1 MSIIRKFIAAILSV
15 LLIVSAIP
23 YNFFSNS
30 YAATSEAVVSNL
42 NSFAFSDIRD
52 NWAKNSIENLKNYGI
67 INGYSDGTFKPQK
80 EITRAEAVS
89 ILNRVFGFSA
99 KSEHQFSDVKPGAW
113 YADQLLI
120 ARYAG
125 YYSGFP
131 NNISKADANITREDA
146 ITLLAN
152 VFNMNDQ
159 GDSSSINKFKDA
171 SQISDYAK
179 GAVNALSG
187 IISGYEDGTFKPK
200 KTITRAEFC
209 ALLDSLI
216 TGYYNTTGNYEGKTF
231 NGNVII
237 NHDGVTLKNTVIKGN
252 LYLASGIGNG
262 EATIDNVTV
271 DGTVYI
277 SGGGENSIYIN
288 NCNISEI
295 VVNRLDGKVHVV
307 LSGDNKV
314 GNVAVNSE
322 SLIDLNDKSDIGTI
336 EINTYI
342 AINIGREA
350 TVSEINVNSGANGTI
365 INGYGTIKK
374 ANIEA
379 ENVFLNGKI
388 LEKGLLNLD
397 SENNNNNS
405 TNTNIDTNNN
415 RPNNSGSNESTIK
428 RVNLVDPNATT
439 ETKELFV
446 YLNDIRG
453 KEVLFGHQH
462 DTDEGITIT
471 SGSNELQSDVKND
484 VGDFPAVFGWDTL
497 SLEGKEKP
505 GVPNDPVKSRENL
518 IAAVKKIH
526 EMGGI
531 FTLSAHMPNFVTGG
545 SFNDVSDDVVDKIL
559 PGGEYNSK
567 FNEFLDNIAL
577 FANNLKDDNGNLIPI
592 LFRPFHEQ
600 NGGWFWWGAKTTT
613 PSQYIEL
620 YRYTV
625 EYLRDKKGVHN
636 ILYVYSPNGPFNGNE
651 ENYLVTY
658 PGDIYVDVLGMDQ
671 YDNIDNPGTKQ
682 FLSSLVNDLS
692 MISKL
697 ADSKGKI
704 ATLSEFGYSPQG
716 MKVTGNGDLS
726 WFTDVLNAIKSNSNA
741 RRIAYMLTWANFG
754 LNGNLFVPYKN
765 APNLGD
771 HELLPDFIKFYQDP
785 YTAFLNDI
793 KGANLTTD
801 VVVNP
806 GKSFMHIVTPTD
818 NSEIT
823 TNTTKIRVRILND
836 TPTKVVYK
844 VNDSNEE
851 IPMTL
856 DQDGYYSQDWSPS
869 YQDNGK
875 TAKITVIA
883 YNGDSIEFEQSV
895 NVFVKVP
902 EILVKDY
909 TFDTGIDGIQNN
921 GTYPESMSLNIGHAV
936 LAGDGKLEM
945 TVTGMTY
952 ADSWQELKLQL
963 TNIDDVLPYVNRV
976 KFDVLIPATAASAN
990 PDATVRGIAMLPDDW
1005 DTKYG
1010 MTTTEKKIT
1019 DLSTESIDGIQYA
1032 YFPVTIDLDSS
1043 KVSSAKGL
1051 AISVVGNGLNFDGT
1065 GEIYVDNIQLIN
1077 AFVETPTD
1085 PSLVDDFESY
1095 QGNDAALQSKWIKA
1109 SGDDIS
1115 VSLTNDNAADGMYAM
1130 KVDYKLGSSGYAGV
1144 TKTLG
1149 GVDWS
1154 GYNKLKFYLVPD
1166 GSNQKLVIQIKVNGI
1181 YYEAYPSL
1189 SDSTPRWEEI
1199 GFNSFTV
1206 APWDTQDQGK
1216 VITKEDLK
1224 NVQELSIYINDAG
1237 GSKSGT
1243 LYFDGIR
1250 AINDGTGG
1258 VPNGGSG
1265 SNSTPAQPG
1274 VLYDFE
1280 NGTDGWTV
1288 DQNNANATATSI
1300 TTDFASS
1307 GTHSLTSNFDLS
1319 KTDGFEIDKVQAI
1332 DLSAVKKISI
1342 DIKLS
1347 NGTATAT
1354 LYIKTGSSWTWYDS
1368 GWQPINSGGFTTLSI
1383 DLDPSKINNLENVQ
1397 SIGVKIVPD
1406 SGQTGNS
1413 NVYLDNVVLSN

>member
-1 MSIIRKFIAAILSV
+1 MMSIIRKFIAAILSV

-23 YNFFSNS
+23 YNFFTTS
-30 YAATSEAVVSNL
+30 YAATSESVVSNS
-42 NSFAFSDIRD
+42 NSFAFSDIGD
-52 NWAKNSIENLKNYGI
+52 NWAKNDIENLKNYGI

-80 EITRAEAVS
+80 EITRAEVVS
-89 ILNRVFGFSA
+89 ILNRIFGFST
-99 KSEHQFSDVKPGAW
+99 KSQHQFSDVKPGAW

-131 NNISKADANITREDA
+131 DNISKADANITREDA
-146 ITLLAN
+146 ITLLAD
-152 VFNMNDQ
+152 VFNMNGQ
-159 GDSSSINKFKDA
+159 GDLSSINKFKDA

-209 ALLDSLI
+209 ALLDRLI

-237 NHDGVTLKNTVIKGN
+237 NHDGVTLKNTVIEGN

-271 DGTVYI
+271 DGAVYI

-288 NCNISEI
+288 NCNISKI

-314 GNVAVNSE
+314 ENVAVNSE

-336 EINTYI
+336 EINTYV
-342 AINIGREA
+342 ALNIGREA
-350 TVSEINVNSGANGTI
+350 SVSEINVNSGANGTI

-379 ENVFLNGKI
+379 ENVSLNGKI
-388 LEKGLLNLD
+388 LEKGLLNLS
-397 SENNNNNS
+397 SENDNNS
-405 TNTNIDTNNN
+405 Q
-415 RPNNSGSNESTIK
+415 NNSNNGSTIK
-428 RVNLVDPNATT
+428 KINLVDPNATA

-453 KEVLFGHQH
+453 KKVLFGHQH
-462 DTDEGITIT
+462 DIDEGITIT
-471 SGSNELQSDVKND
+471 SGSDELQSDVKND

-518 IAAVKKIH
+518 IASVKKIH

-545 SFNDVSDDVVDKIL
+545 SFYDVSGDVVEKIL

-636 ILYVYSPNGPFNGNE
+636 ILYVYSPNGPFNGSE
-651 ENYLVTY
+651 ENYLATY
-658 PGDIYVDVLGMDQ
+658 PGDNYVDVLGMDQ
-671 YDNIDNPGTKQ
+671 YDNIDNPGTAQ
-682 FLSSLVNDLS
+682 FLSGLVNDLS

-704 ATLSEFGYSPQG
+704 ATLSEFGLG
-716 MKVTGNGDLS
+716 LKVTGNGDLS
-726 WFTDVLNAIKSNSNA
+726 WFTDVLDAIKSNSNA

-754 LNGNLFVPYKN
+754 TNGNLFVPYKN
-765 APNLGD
+765 AQNLGD

-793 KGANLTTD
+793 KGVNLTTD
-801 VVVNP
+801 IVVNP
-806 GKSFMHIVTPTD
+806 GKPFMHIVTPTD

-823 TNTTKIRVRILND
+823 TNTTRIRVRILND
-836 TPTKVVYK
+836 TPNKSQTKVVYK

-909 TFDTGIDGIQNN
+909 TFDTNIEGIQNN

-945 TVTGMTY
+945 TISGMTY
-952 ADSWQELKLQL
+952 ADTWQELKLQL
-963 TNIDDVLPYVNRV
+963 INIDDVLPYVNRV
-976 KFDVLIPATAASAN
+976 KFDVLIPATSASAN

-1010 MTTTEKKIT
+1010 MTTTEKKIA

-1077 AFVETPTD
+1077 AFAEAPSD

-1095 QGNDAALQSKWIKA
+1095 MGNDAALQSKWVKA
-1109 SGDDIS
+1109 LGDDIS
-1115 VSLTNDNAADGMYAM
+1115 VSLTTDNAVDGNYAM
-1130 KVDYKLGSSGYAGV
+1130 KVDYNLGASGYAGV

-1149 GVDWS
+1149 GADWS

-1166 GSNQKLVIQIKVNGI
+1166 GSNQKLVIQIVVNGI

-1189 SDSTPRWEEI
+1189 SDSIPRWEEI

-1224 NVQELSIYINDAG
+1224 NVQEFSIYVNDDG
-1237 GSKSGT
+1237 GSEIGT

-1280 NGTDGWTV
+1280 DGTDDGWTV

-1319 KTDGFEIDKVQAI
+1319 KTDGFDIDKVQAI

-1342 DIKLS
+1342 DVKLS

-1354 LYIKTGSSWTWYDS
+1354 LYIKTGSTWAWYDS
-1368 GWQPINSGGFTTLSI
+1368 GWKAINNEGFTTLSI
-1383 DLDPSKINNLENVQ
+1383 DLDPSKINNLDNVQ

>member
-1 MSIIRKFIAAILSV
+1 MMSLFRKFIAAILSV
-15 LLIVSAIP
+15 LLIVSVIP
-23 YNFFSNS
+23 YNFFSTS
-30 YAATSEAVVSNL
+30 YAATPEAIVSDS
-42 NSFAFSDIRD
+42 NSFAFSDIGD
-52 NWAKNSIENLKNYGI
+52 NWAKNSIENLKKYGI
-67 INGYSDGTFKPQK
+67 INGYPDGTFKPQK

-89 ILNRVFGFSA
+89 ILNRIFGFSA

-152 VFNMNDQ
+152 IFNKDNPEN
-159 GDSSSINKFKDA
+159 SSSAIEFKDA

-209 ALLDSLI
+209 ALLDRLI
-216 TGYYNTTGNYEGKTF
+216 AGYFDIGGNYESKSF
-231 NGNVII
+231 SGNVVI

-252 LYLASGIGNG
+252 LYLAPGIGNG

-288 NCNISEI
+288 NSNINEI
-295 VVNRLDGKVHVV
+295 VVNRLDGKVHVA
-307 LSGDNKV
+307 LSGNNEV

-336 EINTYI
+336 EINTYV
-342 AINIGREA
+342 ALNIGREA
-350 TVSEINVNSGANGTI
+350 SVSEINVNSGANGTI
-365 INGYGTIKK
+365 INSYGTIKK

-379 ENVFLNGKI
+379 ENVSLNGKI
-388 LEKGLLNLD
+388 LDKGLLNLS
-397 SENNNNNS
+397 SENDNNGQNNS
-405 TNTNIDTNNN
+405 NN
-415 RPNNSGSNESTIK
+415 GSTIK
-428 RVNLVDPNATT
+428 KINLVDPNATAA
-439 ETKELFV
+439 TKELFV

-462 DTDEGITIT
+462 DTDKGIAIT

-518 IAAVKKIH
+518 IAVVKKIH

-545 SFNDVSDDVVDKIL
+545 SFNDVSGDVVDKIL

-567 FNEFLDNIAL
+567 FNEFLDNIVL

-636 ILYVYSPNGPFNGNE
+636 ILYVYSPNGPFNGSE
-651 ENYLVTY
+651 DNYLATY
-658 PGDIYVDVLGMDQ
+658 PGDNYVDVLGMDQ

-704 ATLSEFGYSPQG
+704 AVLSEFGYSPQG

-726 WFTDVLNAIKSNSNA
+726 WFTDVLNAIKSDINA

-793 KGANLTTD
+793 KGANLTED

-806 GKSFMHIVTPTD
+806 GKPFMHIVTPTD

-883 YNGDSIEFEQSV
+883 YNGGSIEFEQSV

-909 TFDTGIDGIQNN
+909 TFDTNIEGIQNN
-921 GTYPESMSLNIGHAV
+921 GTYPESMSLNIEHAV

-945 TVTGMTY
+945 TVSGMTY

-963 TNIDDVLPYVNRV
+963 ANINDVLPYVNRV
-976 KFDVLIPATAASAN
+976 KFDVLIPVAAASAN

-1010 MTTTEKKIT
+1010 MTTTEKKIA
-1019 DLSTESIDGIQYA
+1019 DLSIENIDGVQYA

-1065 GEIYVDNIQLIN
+1065 GEIYVDDIQLIN
-1077 AFVETPTD
+1077 AFVEAPTD

-1115 VSLTNDNAADGMYAM
+1115 VSLTNNNVADGMYAM
-1130 KVDYKLGSSGYAGV
+1130 KVDYRLGSSGYAGV

-1166 GSNQKLVIQIKVNGI
+1166 GSNQKLVIQIKINGI

-1189 SDSTPRWEEI
+1189 SDSIPHWEEI

-1206 APWDTQDQGK
+1206 APWDTKDQGK

-1224 NVQELSIYINDAG
+1224 NVQEFSIYVNDAG

-1288 DQNNANATATSI
+1288 DQNNANAIATSI
-1300 TTDFASS
+1300 TTDAASS

-1347 NGTATAT
+1347 NGTATAA

-1368 GWQPINSGGFTTLSI
+1368 GWQSINNSGFTTLSI
-1383 DLDPSKINNLENVQ
+1383 DLNSSKISDLDNVQ
-1397 SIGVKIVPD
+1397 SIGVKIIPD

-1413 NVYLDNVVLSN
+1413 NVYLDNVVLTD